1 MSTFRLAVEKAL
13 TGVGPFPR
21 PIAEAILEIAYLT
34 MAVDEELRDEE
45 IDAFSVIA
53 AAMFGTVGGEG
64 ARLDNAALRK
74 WLEKFSG
81 DFDRASIQVRLE
93 AAVQLLGKDHEAR
106 LTAYRVA
113 CLMAL
118 SDMDAADQEFEF
130 DLDLIASLGIGQ
142 EEADR
147 VLEEVNQAVSPPEN

>member
-53 AAMFGTVGGEG
+53 AAVFGTVGGE

-81 DFDRASIQVRLE
+81 DFDRASIHARLE
-93 AAVQLLGKDHEAR
+93 AAVQLLGKDKNAK

-118 SDMDAADQEFEF
+118 SDMDAADREFEF

>member
-21 PIAEAILEIAYLT
+21 PTSEAILEIAYLT

-53 AAMFGTVGGEG
+53 AAVLNN
-64 ARLDNAALRK
+64 ASNQRLDDAALRK
-74 WLEKFSG
+74 WLERFSG
-81 DFDRASIQVRLE
+81 DFDRDAIHGRLE
-93 AAVQLLGKDHEAR
+93 TAVKQLGADHDAK
-106 LTAYRVA
+106 LAAYRVA

-118 SDMDAADQEFEF
+118 SDMDAADREFEF
-130 DLDLIASLGIGQ
+130 DLDLIASLGISQ
-142 EEADR
+142 DEADR
-147 VLEEVNQAVSPPEN
+147 VLEEVNQAVAPPEN

>member
-21 PIAEAILEIAYLT
+21 PTSEAILEIAYLT

-53 AAMFGTVGGEG
+53 AAVLNSASGGQ
-64 ARLDNAALRK
+64 RLDDAALRK
-74 WLEKFSG
+74 WLERFSG
-81 DFDRASIQVRLE
+81 DFDRDAIHGRLDT
-93 AAVQLLGKDHEAR
+93 AVKQLGQDHDAK
-106 LTAYRVA
+106 LAAYRVA

-118 SDMDAADQEFEF
+118 SDMDAADREFEF
-130 DLDLIASLGIGQ
+130 DLDLIAALHISQ
-142 EEADR
+142 DEADR